1 MEERLARLLASYSS
15 TTSKYVL
22 ARLEFALKHPRMPA
36 PPLLARPVKATQN
49 PAEIAWD
56 DVERDLDAV
65 RLYLRNINDQRGKRA
80 AYDPPFASLQRAY
93 LELDQYAR
101 AVRWLITIEDHRASP

>member
-15 TTSKYVL
+15 TTNKYVL
-22 ARLEFALKHPRMPA
+22 VRLEFALKHPKMTA
-36 PPLLARPVKATQN
+36 PPLVARPAQATQSL
-49 PAEIAWD
+49 PETAWD
-56 DVERDLDAV
+56 DVEQNLDAV
-65 RLYLRNINDQRGKRA
+65 RLYLRRINDQRGKRA
-80 AYDPPFASLQRAY
+80 AYDPPFAALQRTY